1 MRADKLAEVSRQR
14 AAGPSHA
21 RWASLGMIPWL
32 AWGIWGISCLLGAGA
47 IGFQAENQAGLRE
60 FSHGGLLGAAT
71 ALLFCTPGA
80 LIVAR
85 VPRNLVGWIMC
96 GIGLGIVV
104 AAFAGEYGY
113 YAAVIARGALPGGV
127 FALWLGDFLGGPS
140 LALVPLLFVVF
151 PDGELPSR
159 GWRPAVWL
167 LLGLIVWTTV
177 SGALYPRHL
186 SGEPEAPMN
195 PIGIAGAADT
205 FDTVTNLALLYL
217 LGFMLAS
224 LVALRRR
231 WQQALPV
238 VRQQLKWFGFGAVAL
253 LVTVGGAFLW
263 VFGENPLLPLL
274 LGFGSFTS
282 CIAIAI
288 LRHHLYDIDR
298 LISRTLTYGLLT
310 TILALAYLGG
320 VLALR
325 LVFSP
330 LTGQSN
336 LAVAGSTL
344 ATAAIFQ
351 PARRRVQRLVDRR
364 FNRRRYDAAVVIEQF
379 SANLRQ
385 QVDLSRL
392 TVDLLAVAEQTM
404 QPTQVSLWLR
414 PPLPSEPPLS

>member
-1 MRADKLAEVSRQR
+1 
-14 AAGPSHA
+14 
-21 RWASLGMIPWL
+21 MIPWL
-32 AWGIWGISCLLGAGA
+32 AWGIWGTSCLLGAA
-47 IGFQAENQAGLRE
+47 AVGFQAKNPEALRG

-80 LIVAR
+80 LIVVR
-85 VPRNLVGWIMC
+85 VPRNLVGWILW
-96 GIGLGIVV
+96 GIGLGIAV
-104 AAFAGEYGY
+104 AAFAGEYGF
-113 YAAVIARGALPGGV
+113 YAAVTAPGALPGGV
-127 FALWLGDFLGGPS
+127 FALWLADVLAGPS

-151 PDGELPSR
+151 PDGKLPSR
-159 GWRPAVWL
+159 GWRPAVWV
-167 LLGLIVWTTV
+167 LLGVIGWTMVT
-177 SGALYPRHL
+177 GALYPRQL
-186 SGEPEAPMN
+186 TGEPTAPMN
-195 PIGIAGAADT
+195 PVGIASAADT
-205 FDTVTNLALLYL
+205 FESIGNLALLYL
-217 LGFMLAS
+217 LLFMLAS
-224 LVALRRR
+224 LVALRLR
-231 WQQALPV
+231 WERATPV

-263 VFGENPLLPLL
+263 VFGEDPLLPLL

-320 VLALR
+320 VLLLR
-325 LVFSP
+325 LAFSP

-344 ATAAIFQ
+344 ATAAVFQ

-364 FNRRRYDAAVVIEQF
+364 FNRRRYDAAQVIEQF
-379 SANLRQ
+379 SVNLRQ

-392 TVDLLAVAEQTM
+392 TANLLAVVEQTM
-404 QPTQVSLWLR
+404 QPTHASLWLR
-414 PPLPSEPPLS
+414 PPRREGTTAIHDPHRP